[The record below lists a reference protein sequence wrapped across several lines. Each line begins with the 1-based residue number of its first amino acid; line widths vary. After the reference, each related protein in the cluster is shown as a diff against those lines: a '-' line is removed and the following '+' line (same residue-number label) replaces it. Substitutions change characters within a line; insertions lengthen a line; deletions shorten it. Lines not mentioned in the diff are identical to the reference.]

1 MAMAGCFIARPWCAS
16 VNLAADALVY
26 HIGYMSTH
34 RPVSYSP
41 ETSTACPTVEPLHVT
56 RRIFVVPCG
65 RSSAVL
71 LPEAVVAQNCF

>member
-16 VNLAADALVY
+16 VN
-26 HIGYMSTH
+26 